1 MSFLSFFLFLL
12 VFIFST
18 VVFLFFF
25 GSLMVFVVLGTYR
38 SDGGGFGVSK
48 WVVACVR
55 GFVGGRC

>member
-1 MSFLSFFLFLL
+1 M
-12 VFIFST
+12 FIFST

-25 GSLMVFVVLGTYR
+25 GSLMVFMVLGTYR